1 MKSAFLYE
9 NLFINFFR
17 YIKQLGAFHLF
28 DGIFVFI
35 IFVLQRRVIGI
46 IHVEYYKGQGN
57 RSRSQKYEPSEQEN
71 LPLPN
76 LT

>member
-1 MKSAFLYE
+1 MKICLS
-9 NLFINFFR
+9 IFFR
-17 YIKQLGAFHLF
+17 YSKQLGAYHVF

-46 IHVEYYKGQGN
+46 IHMEYYKGQGN
-57 RSRSQKYEPSEQEN
+57 RSRSQKYELSEQAT

-76 LT
+76 LS

>member
-1 MKSAFLYE
+1 MKSAFIYE

-35 IFVLQRRVIGI
+35 IFVLQRRVIGM
-46 IHVEYYKGQGN
+46 IHMECYPNKGQGN
-57 RSRSQKYEPSEQEN
+57 RSQKYEHSELAN